1 MAGDIEPSNVYPR
14 VASAAV
20 ESEHSLLDST
30 EAEKWNDSLAN
41 DSRPSDLDDDVYQTG
56 TDQSKRG
63 LLSKPIS
70 KPRWTFSLERGAGTA
85 SDEEE

>member
-30 EAEKWNDSLAN
+30 EADRWNESLAK
-41 DSRPSDLDDDVYQTG
+41 DFKPSDLDDEVCKTAQ
-56 TDQSKRG
+56 DQSASG
-63 LLSKPIS
+63 LLSKPMT
-70 KPRWTFSLERGAGTA
+70 KAQVDLFFGKGR
-85 SDEEE
+85 